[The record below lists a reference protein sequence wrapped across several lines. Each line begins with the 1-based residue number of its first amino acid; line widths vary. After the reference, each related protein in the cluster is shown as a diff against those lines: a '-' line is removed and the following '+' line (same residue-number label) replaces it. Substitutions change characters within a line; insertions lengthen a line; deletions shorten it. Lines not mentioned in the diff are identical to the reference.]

1 MPVSQKDKFIT
12 WWEPAFGDEEAQAV
26 ADVVKGG
33 FVNEGKLSDKFAEA
47 VADFLGVKYALPTSN
62 GTVSIFL
69 ALKAAGV
76 GPGDEVIV
84 PGLSFIATANAVVL
98 TGATPVFVDIKEH
111 DLNLDVDLI
120 ESSIT
125 QRTRVIMPV
134 HINGRC
140 ADMSAIN
147 KIASKHQLAVVEDAA
162 QALGSYSGKRALGT
176 ISDAGCISLAP
187 TKIITAAQGGLV
199 LTNREDIRD
208 AVIRLKDHGRLSR
221 SWNYHPEVGFNFKFN
236 DVLAAIAL
244 IQVERLP
251 HRLERAKQHF
261 QLYKYELA
269 DITQLN
275 FIDTDLSTGTVPL
288 WVDVIM
294 DGDREAFI
302 SHMREQNIDVRPFWP
317 AMHIQ
322 DAYKSLKT
330 PQLPVS
336 EKMAE
341 QGLWLPSG
349 AGKTEQDIQRVI
361 DEVKQ
366 YFTGL
371 ESVGREL

>member
-1 MPVSQKDKFIT
+1 MSQQNKFIT

-33 FVNEGKLSDKFAEA
+33 FVNEGKISDQFAAA
-47 VADFLGVKYALPTSN
+47 VEDFLGVKYALPTSN

-76 GPGDEVIV
+76 GAGDEVIV
-84 PGLSFIATANAVVL
+84 PGLSFIATASAVVL
-98 TGATPVFVDIKEH
+98 AGATPVFVDISEH
-111 DLNLDVDLI
+111 DLNLDADLV
-120 ESSIT
+120 EARIT
-125 QRTRVIMPV
+125 ERTRAIMPV
-134 HINGRC
+134 HINGRS
-140 ADMSAIN
+140 ADMTTIN
-147 KIASKHQLAVVEDAA
+147 TLASQHQLAVVEDAA
-162 QALGSYSGKRALGT
+162 EALGSFSGKHALGT
-176 ISDAGCISLAP
+176 LSNAGCISLAP
-187 TKIITAAQGGLV
+187 TKMITAAQGGLV
-199 LTNREDIRD
+199 LTNSEDIRD

-244 IQVERLP
+244 VQLERLP
-251 HRLERAKQHF
+251 ARLERAKKHF
-261 QLYKYELA
+261 LQYKNALENIA
-269 DITQLN
+269 QLN
-275 FIDTDLSTGTVPL
+275 FIDTDFSTGAVPL

-322 DAYKSLKT
+322 DAYQSLNT
-330 PQLPVS
+330 PQLPIT
-336 EKMAE
+336 EKIAE
-341 QGLWLPSG
+341 HGLWLPSG
-349 AGKTEQDIQRVI
+349 AGKSEQDIQRVI
-361 DEVKQ
+361 DQVKQ

-371 ESVGREL
+371 